1 MKLKNGTE
9 QHPLTENDA
18 RKGGKNSGKVRRQ
31 KKMLKELLIQ
41 FGNMDIKDLKVR
53 NAMEKLGLNP
63 DDMTNDMALVIG
75 QFTKA
80 QKGDTSAAT
89 FIRDTKG
96 EKPVDKIEQ
105 TVVAPKPLID
115 LTDRKKNGEDNGA
128 K

>member
-1 MKLKNGTE
+1 MKLKNGNE
-9 QHPLTENDA
+9 QFELTQKEQRA
-18 RKGGKNSGKVRRQ
+18 GGRASVKARRQ

-41 FGNMDIKDLKVR
+41 FGNMDIKDPKVR